1 MTDQISALVDGE
13 LDPAEAGRLLARMKN
28 DPALR
33 RTWDEYH
40 RVGDALRGHYG
51 RAVCQAVRKRL
62 EAEPAIV
69 APQPARAETHSHP
82 WARWAMSA
90 AAGLAA
96 VALVTW
102 VAFPGLGGRTEAPQ
116 VAQAPAPQAESS
128 ASRALPPSTAKPAV
142 PVAPVASGLG
152 ATPQLASATTSPAAP
167 AESGDI
173 ELGVGNYLLAHQRY
187 SPANVL
193 QGVAP
198 YVRTVSSGGESR

>member
-13 LDPAEAGRLLARMKN
+13 LDPAEAGRLLAGLKS

-40 RVGDALRGHYG
+40 CVGDALRGHYG
-51 RAVCQAVRKRL
+51 GAVCGAVRERL
-62 EAEPAIV
+62 ASEPAIV
-69 APQPARAETHSHP
+69 APKPSRHHAHPQP
-82 WARWAMSA
+82 WGRWAMSA

-102 VAFPGLGGRTEAPQ
+102 VAFPGLGNRTE
-116 VAQAPAPQAESS
+116 VAQAPAQPQAEAS
-128 ASRALPPSTAKPAV
+128 ASRPLQPSTATPPA
-142 PVAPVASGLG
+142 PVTPVASGLG
-152 ATPQLASATTSPAAP
+152 AAPQFASATASPAAP

-198 YVRTVSSGGESR
+198 YVRTVSSGGDSR

>member
-1 MTDQISALVDGE
+1 
-13 LDPAEAGRLLARMKN
+13 MKN

-51 RAVCQAVRKRL
+51 GAVCQAVRKRL
-62 EAEPAIV
+62 EAEPSIV
-69 APQPARAETHSHP
+69 APQPARLKPQPQAHP
-82 WARWAMSA
+82 WGRWAMSA

-102 VAFPGLGGRTEAPQ
+102 VAFPGLGSRTE
-116 VAQAPAPQAESS
+116 VAQAPAQPQPAAPANRATQPAAATPS
-128 ASRALPPSTAKPAV
+128 A